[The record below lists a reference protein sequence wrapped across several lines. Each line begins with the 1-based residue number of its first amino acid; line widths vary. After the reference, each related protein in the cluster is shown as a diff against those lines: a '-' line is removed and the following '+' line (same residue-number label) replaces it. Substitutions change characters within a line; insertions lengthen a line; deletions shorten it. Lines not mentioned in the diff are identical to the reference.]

1 MVIIPDSCRNVLV
14 ENCYIS
20 VGDNAVAIKSGWD
33 VYGTQYARPCVN
45 ITIRNLFARS
55 LIRYF
60 PASQLPLDESS
71 TPGFQTD
78 DGGFASLVQIELDQ
92 HLISWGLS
100 LHQLPESNSC

>member
-1 MVIIPDSCRNVLV
+1 V

-78 DGGFASLVQIELDQ
+78 DGGILLQVLSK
-92 HLISWGLS
+92 LS
-100 LHQLPESNSC
+100 LINTLFLGDYPYTNCLNPILVHEQWRGINRE